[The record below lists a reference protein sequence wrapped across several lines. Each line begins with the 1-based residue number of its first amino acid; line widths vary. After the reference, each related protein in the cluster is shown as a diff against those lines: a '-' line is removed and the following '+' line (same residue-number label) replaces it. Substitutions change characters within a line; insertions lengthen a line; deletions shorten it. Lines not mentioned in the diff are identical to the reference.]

1 MLQLSHIRIRD
12 PFVLLEDD
20 TYYMYASA
28 ANAGPVE
35 REGFNVYRSQ
45 DLQNWEGPFRV
56 FDPAPDFWAD
66 RDFWA
71 PEVHKYKGRFYMFAS
86 FKAEGVHRGS
96 QILVADSPMGPFSPL
111 SDGPITPAGWD
122 CLDATLFVDKD
133 GRPYTFYCHEWMQ
146 ITDGTMV
153 CQKLT
158 DDLTAPAGEPVTLF
172 KASDPDW
179 SIPYERD
186 CYVTD
191 APFLHWTTDGRLL
204 MIWSSYGKKGY
215 VQAQAESLTGKPEG
229 PWKQLSPIFME
240 DGGHGMIF
248 TDKAGKRRL
257 ALHQPNG
264 GNLERAR
271 FFYLVEKEGRLAAE

>member
-1 MLQLSHIRIRD
+1 MQLRDIRIRD
-12 PFVLLEDD
+12 PFVLLEGD

-35 REGFNVYRSQ
+35 REGFNVYTSR
-45 DLQNWEGPFRV
+45 DLADWDGPFRV
-56 FDPAPDFWAD
+56 FEPADGFWAD

-86 FKAEGVHRGS
+86 FKAEGAHRGT
-96 QILVADSPMGPFSPL
+96 QILASDSPMGPFSPI
-111 SDGPITPAGWD
+111 SGGPVTPVGWD
-122 CLDATLFVDKD
+122 CLDGTLFVDRS
-133 GRPYTFYCHEWMQ
+133 GQPYIFYCHEWMQ

-158 DDLTAPAGEPVTLF
+158 ADLTAAAGDPTTLF
-172 KASDPDW
+172 KASDPVW

-191 APFLHWTTDGRLL
+191 APFLHWTSEGKLL
-204 MIWSSYGKKGY
+204 MIWSSYGTEGY
-215 VQAQAESLTGKPEG
+215 VQAQAESLTGRPEG
-229 PWKQLSPIFME
+229 PWKQLPPIFTK

-248 TDKAGKRRL
+248 TDKQGALRL

-271 FFYLVEKEGRLAAE
+271 FFYLRETDGRLTAE

>member
-1 MLQLSHIRIRD
+1 MQLSEIRIRD
-12 PFVLLEDD
+12 PFVLLQGD

-35 REGFNVYRSQ
+35 KEGFNVYTSG
-45 DLQNWEGPFRV
+45 DLENWEGPFRV
-56 FDPAPDFWAD
+56 FDPPAGFWAD

-71 PEVHKYKGRFYMFAS
+71 PEVHKYKGRYYMFAS
-86 FKAEGVHRGS
+86 FKAEGVHRAT
-96 QILVADSPMGPFSPL
+96 QILGADSPMGPFSPI
-111 SDGPITPAGWD
+111 SDRPATPADWD
-122 CLDATLFVDKD
+122 CLDGTLYVDPD
-133 GRPYTFYCHEWMQ
+133 GQPYIFYCHEWMQ

-153 CQKLT
+153 CQKLRE
-158 DDLTAPAGEPVTLF
+158 DLTGPAGEPVTLF

-191 APFLHWTTDGRLL
+191 APFLYRMGDGKLL
-204 MIWSSYGKKGY
+204 MIWSSYGKDGY
-215 VQAQAESLTGKPEG
+215 VQAQAESLTGRPEG
-229 PWKQLSPIFME
+229 PWRQLPPIFTK

-248 TDKAGKRRL
+248 TDKAGARRL

-264 GNLERAR
+264 GYLERAK
-271 FFYLVEKEGRLAAE
+271 FFYLYEEDGRLKAE